1 MWQVEKMNCVLAPAT
16 TSNTLPKMTTSAAIT
31 LVYIGATWC
40 GPCRTVKPR
49 IEELC
54 KKFSISY
61 KLRDYDADL
70 SEEEKETVAK
80 VPTIQIYQGGVLVAE
95 YTSNQVAQTEAWFQ
109 THISLGSAL
118 CEDVDF

>member
-1 MWQVEKMNCVLAPAT
+1 MSRVRTAPAT
-16 TSNTLPKMTTSAAIT
+16 SNTPPKMTSSAAATT

-40 GPCRTVKPR
+40 GPCRTAKPR

-70 SEEEKETVAK
+70 SEEEKETVTK
-80 VPTIQIYQGGVLVAE
+80 VPTIQIYQGTALVAE
-95 YTSNQVAQTEAWFQ
+95 FTSNQVAQTEAWFQ
-109 THISLGSAL
+109 THVSLVSAG
-118 CEDVDF
+118 DADF

>member
-1 MWQVEKMNCVLAPAT
+1 MSRVPAAPT
-16 TSNTLPKMTTSAAIT
+16 TSNTPPKMTSAAAIT

-40 GPCRTVKPR
+40 GPCRTAKPR

-70 SEEEKETVAK
+70 SEEEKETVTK
-80 VPTIQIYQGGVLVAE
+80 VPTIQIYQGTALVAE
-95 YTSNQVAQTEAWFQ
+95 FTSNQVAQTEAWFQ
-109 THISLGSAL
+109 SHVSATSGG
-118 CEDVDF
+118 DIDF